1 MESDKYICLKEGGNI
16 VIVDMSTGNRVTRH
30 PINAD
35 SAIMNPASKV
45 IALRAG
51 PAVKIL
57 DLSME
62 ATVKQH
68 KFPDDQ
74 EVVYWCWLS
83 KTMLAIITASSVYH
97 WTMDGMY

>member
-16 VIVDMSTGNRVTRH
+16 VIVDMSSGNMVSRH
-30 PINAD
+30 QINAD

-51 PAVKIL
+51 TAVKIL

-68 KFPDDQ
+68 KFPDGQ
-74 EVVYWCWLS
+74 EAQYWCWLS
-83 KTMLAIITASSVYH
+83 KTMLAVVTATAVYH
-97 WTMDGMY
+97 WSMDGS